1 MKYNIDLILEELYGL
16 QRLGIKVGLKHTVQL
31 LDKIGNPHNKL
42 KLIHIA
48 GTNGKGS
55 TCSMLS
61 NILIEHGLKVGLY
74 TSPHLLRFNERI
86 QINGNHIPDDYI
98 AQFFDKNRKH
108 INFIKSTFFETTTA
122 LAFDY
127 FYDKS
132 VDIAIIETGLGGRLD
147 STNVISPIVC
157 GISAI
162 SFDHT
167 EILGDTIEKISKEKA
182 GIIKEGIPVAT
193 FEQENKILQVI
204 NRTCIEKNTI
214 LEIIQNDEII
224 ISKVDKKGTYFY
236 YSSLEI
242 ELPLFGDHQ
251 VQNCSLAICLSKYA
265 LGAAVSPS
273 KIKTAISKSI
283 WKGRLEKISNNNLFY
298 DVAHNYDGVKAMLNT
313 INVLYPDKK
322 KVGLFCIKSD
332 KNILAICKLL
342 KNNFK
347 KLIVCSDKD
356 GYLVKVS
363 DLLSIMNENN
373 IECLSVG
380 SVEEGVSLLNEYNNP
395 NYLNLI
401 FGSHYIASEVYG
413 SIGKYFDRTY
423 N

>member
-193 FEQENKILQVI
+193 FEQENIILQVI
-204 NRTCIEKNTI
+204 DRTCREKNTS

-347 KLIVCSDKD
+347 KLIVCSDKN

-363 DLLSIMNENN
+363 DLLGIMNENN
-373 IECLSVG
+373 IECLSVD

>member
-1 MKYNIDLILEELYGL
+1 MRYNIDLILEELYGL

-74 TSPHLLRFNERI
+74 TSPHLVRFNERI
-86 QINGNHIPDDYI
+86 QINGNHISDNYI

-108 INFIKSTFFETTTA
+108 INSIKSTFFETTTA

-204 NRTCIEKNTI
+204 DRTCREKNTS
-214 LEIIQNDEII
+214 LEIIQNDDII

-242 ELPLFGDHQ
+242 ELPLFGNHQ

-265 LGAAVSPS
+265 LGAAVSPI

-347 KLIVCSDKD
+347 KLIVCSDKN

-363 DLLSIMNENN
+363 DLLGIMNENN
-373 IECLSVG
+373 IECLSVD
-380 SVEEGVSLLNEYNNP
+380 SVEEGVRLLNEYNNP

>member
-127 FYDKS
+127 FHDKS

-204 NRTCIEKNTI
+204 NRTCREKNTS

-347 KLIVCSDKD
+347 KLIVCSDKN

-363 DLLSIMNENN
+363 DLLGIMNENN
-373 IECLSVG
+373 IECLSVD

-413 SIGKYFDRTY
+413 SVGKYFDRTY